1 MRLISYDFETD
12 IPYENVIVSL
22 KPSVELYRTI
32 YKVIA
37 YPPSLEDDG
46 CWVLG
51 KYLTKSKAKMTMKL
65 MRNAC
70 LSGETIFQFP
80 FDDDV
85 EQKYKQKFAQRG
97 NNSC

>member
-22 KPSVELYRTI
+22 KPHVVLYRTI
-32 YKVIA
+32 YEVIA
-37 YPPSLEDDG
+37 YAISLDNDDTY
-46 CWVLG
+46 WVLG
-51 KYLTKSKAKMTMKL
+51 KYLTESKAKMTMKL

-80 FDDDV
+80 FDNDV
-85 EQKYKQKFAQRG
+85 KQQYEQVFK
-97 NNSC
+97 

>member
-1 MRLISYDFETD
+1 MRLVSYDFNTD
-12 IPYENVIVSL
+12 IPYEDVVVSL
-22 KPSVELYRTI
+22 KQSVEFYRTI

-37 YPPSLEDDG
+37 YPVSLDNDDG
-46 CWVLG
+46 YWVLG
-51 KYLTKSKAKMTMKL
+51 KYLTKSKAKMTMAL

-85 EQKYKQKFAQRG
+85 KQQYEQKFA
-97 NNSC
+97 